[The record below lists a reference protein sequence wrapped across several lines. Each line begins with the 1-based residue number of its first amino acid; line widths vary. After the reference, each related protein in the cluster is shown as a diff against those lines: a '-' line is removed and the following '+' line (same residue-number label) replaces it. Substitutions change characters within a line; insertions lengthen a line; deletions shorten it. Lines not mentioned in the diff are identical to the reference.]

1 MPSDKC
7 KKKQDFC
14 FEEYPAI
21 ICGICGQTPLFVEF
35 RVEAEALTDDLC
47 IQLGMGED
55 KMGKFHLAV
64 ESSSPAGLEKA

>member
-1 MPSDKC
+1 M
-7 KKKQDFC
+7 
-14 FEEYPAI
+14 
-21 ICGICGQTPLFVEF
+21 CGICGQTPLFMEF

-47 IQLGMGED
+47 IQLGMGAD